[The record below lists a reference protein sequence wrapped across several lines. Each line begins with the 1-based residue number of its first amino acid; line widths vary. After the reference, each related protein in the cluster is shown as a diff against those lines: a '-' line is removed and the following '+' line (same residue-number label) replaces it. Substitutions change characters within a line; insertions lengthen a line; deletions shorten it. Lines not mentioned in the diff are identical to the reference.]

1 MDSVISALTNS
12 TTGLTSATFYGEIAH
27 LVPFIV
33 LMVPISLGLYFLFV
47 RAIIWIYKDIIEL
60 LVIDLEDMQ
69 SVDRGQV

>member
-33 LMVPISLGLYFLFV
+33 LMVP
-47 RAIIWIYKDIIEL
+47 
-60 LVIDLEDMQ
+60 
-69 SVDRGQV
+69 